1 MPPLAGAHNRPT
13 PHQSSSARAGEVT
26 FEPAVAVPGEEE
38 VVPVSAAQLQQYL
51 SYFGRSTVATLANAT
66 GPPWEVEALAA
77 LTPEKAARDGLFL
90 PACGLHAENA
100 AICSSETAIELPGGA
115 AVDNCAVSS
124 AAAGRGRLGGLT
136 KGKRCSG
143 RGTSENPGR
152 PRGWWTRASS
162 ANCNPTCAPAWGE
175 EDMECGTQQ
184 KQRNEGVKRGL

>member
-1 MPPLAGAHNRPT
+1 M
-13 PHQSSSARAGEVT
+13 T

-100 AICSSETAIELPGGA
+100 AICSSETAIELPGA
-115 AVDNCAVSS
+115 
-124 AAAGRGRLGGLT
+124 RR
-136 KGKRCSG
+136 
-143 RGTSENPGR
+143 
-152 PRGWWTRASS
+152 WTTAR
-162 ANCNPTCAPAWGE
+162 
-175 EDMECGTQQ
+175 
-184 KQRNEGVKRGL
+184 

>member
-1 MPPLAGAHNRPT
+1 MAKYGENCTGSLGQVYEFIEAPLFWSQNAWDSYDACVFQGVACEYDEET
-13 PHQSSSARAGEVT
+13 GEVT

-38 VVPVSAAQLQQYL
+38 VVPVTAAQLQQYL

-124 AAAGRGRLGGLT
+124 MRP
-136 KGKRCSG
+136 
-143 RGTSENPGR
+143 PGR
-152 PRGWWTRASS
+152 EGPTRR
-162 ANCNPTCAPAWGE
+162 T
-175 EDMECGTQQ
+175 D
-184 KQRNEGVKRGL
+184 